1 MNKGYIREGYGGEM
15 DKVKGERREE
25 TVMLM
30 DRKIIRSVMLET
42 GVREEGKNKRG
53 GYKDKGRTE

>member
-1 MNKGYIREGYGGEM
+1 
-15 DKVKGERREE
+15 
-25 TVMLM
+25 M
-30 DRKIIRSVMLET
+30 DRKIIRSAMLET